1 MRLKFLLIVS
11 LFLCVTTAFVHA
23 QKQFPLFASIVD
35 VTGAPVAALQP
46 ADVEV
51 QENGAEARV
60 IKVEAMDWPTKVQ
73 VLVDNGVGLGGSNI
87 SLLKNGIIGL
97 LDALP
102 PGVEVTIV
110 STAPQPRILAK
121 PTTDREAMMKGL
133 ALLASDGG
141 AGRFVDSLNEAT
153 QRIERD
159 KGNYFPVIVMA
170 ATTSGD
176 RNVLPADVE
185 RVMKRLEERP
195 TTVHVVLLSGQA
207 QTTGGA
213 TQTEVGLAVTK
224 YTRGR
229 FENINSPT
237 RLATLL
243 PEIGALVAKNR
254 EVQSR
259 QFRITVERPAGASG
273 QVGTVKVAARA
284 GLILTGLSLDGRIP

>member
-141 AGRFVDSLNEAT
+141 AGRLQYRITTYCEIREIDSART
-153 QRIERD
+153 RIILLGAHRGE
-159 KGNYFPVIVMA
+159 
-170 ATTSGD
+170 TS
-176 RNVLPADVE
+176 
-185 RVMKRLEERP
+185 
-195 TTVHVVLLSGQA
+195 
-207 QTTGGA
+207 
-213 TQTEVGLAVTK
+213 
-224 YTRGR
+224 
-229 FENINSPT
+229 T
-237 RLATLL
+237 RLASAMRGGL
-243 PEIGALVAKNR
+243 NR
-254 EVQSR
+254 ER
-259 QFRITVERPAGASG
+259 F
-273 QVGTVKVAARA
+273 
-284 GLILTGLSLDGRIP
+284 

>member
-11 LFLCVTTAFVHA
+11 LFLCVTTASVHA

-60 IKVEAMDWPTKVQ
+60 IKGEAMDWPTKVQ
-73 VLVDNGVGLGGSNI
+73 ALVDNGGGLGGSNI

-97 LDALP
+97 LGALP

-141 AGRFVDSLNEAT
+141 AGRFVESLNEAK
-153 QRIERD
+153 QR
-159 KGNYFPVIVMA
+159 
-170 ATTSGD
+170 
-176 RNVLPADVE
+176 
-185 RVMKRLEERP
+185 
-195 TTVHVVLLSGQA
+195 
-207 QTTGGA
+207 
-213 TQTEVGLAVTK
+213 
-224 YTRGR
+224 
-229 FENINSPT
+229 
-237 RLATLL
+237 
-243 PEIGALVAKNR
+243 
-254 EVQSR
+254 
-259 QFRITVERPAGASG
+259 
-273 QVGTVKVAARA
+273 
-284 GLILTGLSLDGRIP
+284 